1 MMSDSYKSIY
11 EDETK
16 YRETKE
22 NLQDRISNI
31 HNQILELEDQKISLM
46 ILKRDIMFKHTRQ
59 TLENCFTDEMKQML
73 EDRFSEEK
81 S

>member
-1 MMSDSYKSIY
+1 MSDSYKSIWG
-11 EDETK
+11 DETK
-16 YRETKE
+16 YLETQTNLKE
-22 NLQDRISNI
+22 RISDIQNK
-31 HNQILELEDQKISLM
+31 ILELEDQKISLM
-46 ILKRDIMFKHTRQ
+46 MLKRDIMFKHTKQ

>member
-1 MMSDSYKSIY
+1 MSDSYKSIWG
-11 EDETK
+11 DETK
-16 YRETKE
+16 YLETQTNLKE
-22 NLQDRISNI
+22 RISDI
-31 HNQILELEDQKISLM
+31 QNQILKLEDQKISLM
-46 ILKRDIMFKHTRQ
+46 MLKRDIMFKHTKQ

>member
-1 MMSDSYKSIY
+1 MSDSYKSIWG
-11 EDETK
+11 DETK
-16 YRETKE
+16 YLETQTNLKE
-22 NLQDRISNI
+22 RISDIQNK
-31 HNQILELEDQKISLM
+31 ILELEDQKISLM
-46 ILKRDIMFKHTRQ
+46 MLKRDIMFKHTRQ

>member
-1 MMSDSYKSIY
+1 MSDSYKSIWG
-11 EDETK
+11 DETK
-16 YRETKE
+16 YLETQTNLKE
-22 NLQDRISNI
+22 RISDI
-31 HNQILELEDQKISLM
+31 QNQIIELEDQKISLM
-46 ILKRDIMFKHTRQ
+46 MLKRDIMFKHTKQ

>member
-1 MMSDSYKSIY
+1 MSDSYKSIWG
-11 EDETK
+11 DETK
-16 YRETKE
+16 YLETQTNLKE
-22 NLQDRISNI
+22 RISDI
-31 HNQILELEDQKISLM
+31 QNQIIELEDQKISLM
-46 ILKRDIMFKHTRQ
+46 MLKRDIMFKHTRQ